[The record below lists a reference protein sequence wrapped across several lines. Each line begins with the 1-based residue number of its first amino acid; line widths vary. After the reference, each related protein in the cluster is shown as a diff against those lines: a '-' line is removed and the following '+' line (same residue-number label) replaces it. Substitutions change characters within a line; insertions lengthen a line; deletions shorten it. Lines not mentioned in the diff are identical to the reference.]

1 MPVFKYVGMIGAKK
15 TEGEI
20 ESQNEESARQLL
32 SGRNIKIQSLS
43 KKAQDIKVNIPGM
56 GNVTTR
62 DMVIFT
68 RQFSTML
75 NAGIPLVECL
85 NILSQQVENPKLRTI
100 ISTVKV
106 DVESGKPLN
115 DSLRKHPKVFNALY
129 SSLVEAGEAGG
140 LLTNVLDRLSVYMEK
155 ADALRGKVKSAMAY
169 PTAVFFI
176 AIIIVGGLLTF
187 VIPQFKTMFEDMG
200 QKLPALTA
208 GLIATSDY
216 VKGHILI
223 IIGIMVAIG
232 VVFTIWKKTP
242 AGAKILDGVA
252 IKAPI
257 FGNIVRKSAVAR
269 FTRTLGTLI
278 SSGVDILQAMEI
290 TARTSGN
297 LVIEEAILRSRQSI
311 AGGSEISKPLAETG
325 VFPPMV
331 VHMISAG
338 EKSGALEEMLSK
350 IADFYEVEVDNAV
363 EGLTSMLEPLVMVFI
378 GGLLGVIVIA
388 MFLPILTMSTGA

>member
-20 ESQNEESARQLL
+20 ESQSEEAARQLL
-32 SGRNIKIQSLS
+32 SGRNIKIQSIS
-43 KKAQDIKVNIPGM
+43 KKAQDIKINIPGL
-56 GNVTTR
+56 GGVNTR

-85 NILSQQVENPKLRTI
+85 NILSQQVENPQLRTI
-100 ISTVKV
+100 ISTIKV

-115 DSLRKHPKVFNALY
+115 DSLRKHPKVFDPLY

-155 ADALRGKVKSAMAY
+155 ADALKAKVKSAMAY
-169 PTAVFFI
+169 PAAVSVI
-176 AIIIVGGLLTF
+176 AVLIVGGLLTF

-200 QKLPALTA
+200 NKLPPLTQ
-208 GLIATSDY
+208 GLIDTSDF
-216 VKGHILI
+216 VKGNILLILGI
-223 IIGIMVAIG
+223 I
-232 VVFTIWKKTP
+232 VVFIVIFIVWKRTP
-242 AGAKILDGVA
+242 VGTRILDSLA

-269 FTRTLGTLI
+269 FTRTLGTLV

-290 TARTSGN
+290 TARTAGN
-297 LVIEEAILRSRQSI
+297 VVIEEAVMKSRQSI

-338 EKSGALEEMLSK
+338 EKSGALEEMLAK
-350 IADFYEVEVDNAV
+350 IADFYEVEVDSAV
-363 EGLTSMLEPLVMVFI
+363 EGLTSMLEPLVMVII
-378 GGLLGVIVIA
+378 GGLLGLIVIA
-388 MFLPILTMSTGA
+388 MFLPILTMSTGM

>member
-20 ESQNEESARQLL
+20 EAQSEESARQIL

-43 KKAQDIKVNIPGM
+43 KKAQDIKINIPGL
-56 GNVTTR
+56 GGVKTK

-85 NILSQQVENPKLRTI
+85 NILSQQVENPQLRSI
-100 ISTVKV
+100 ISTIKI

-115 DSLRKHPKVFNALY
+115 DSLRKHPKVFDALY

-155 ADALRGKVKSAMAY
+155 ADALKGKVKSAMAY
-169 PTAVFFI
+169 PTAVSII
-176 AIIIVGGLLTF
+176 AVIIVGGLLTF

-200 QKLPALTA
+200 QKLPGLTA

-216 VKGHILI
+216 VKGNILMI
-223 IIGIMVAIG
+223 LGIFFGIGTAIFVYKRTKSG
-232 VVFTIWKKTP
+232 VRFFDSI
-242 AGAKILDGVA
+242 A
-252 IKAPI
+252 IKLPI
-257 FGNIVRKSAVAR
+257 FGTIVRKSAVAR
-269 FTRTLGTLI
+269 FTRTLGTLV

-290 TARTSGN
+290 TARTAGN
-297 LVIEEAILRSRQSI
+297 VIIEEAVMKSRQSI

-338 EKSGALEEMLSK
+338 EKSGALEEMLGK
-350 IADFYEVEVDNAV
+350 IADFYEVEVDNSV
-363 EGLTSMLEPLVMVFI
+363 EALTSMLEPLVMVFV
-378 GGLLGVIVIA
+378 GGILGVIVIA
-388 MFLPILTMSTGA
+388 MFLPILSMSTGA